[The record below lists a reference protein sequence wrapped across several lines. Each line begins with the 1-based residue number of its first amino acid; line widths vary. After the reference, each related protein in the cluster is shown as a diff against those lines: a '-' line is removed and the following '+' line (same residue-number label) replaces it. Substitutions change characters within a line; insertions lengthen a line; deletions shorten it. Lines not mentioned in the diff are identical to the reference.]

1 LTHHCVLR
9 LAYSSGHKHVRYGI
23 ASLLRHQKNKHRV
36 DLHWTVP
43 LTDGAC
49 RIGLRRWP
57 AVIIKTNQFRKTLG
71 RTHNTSVH
79 FASADKKRRPV
90 TTSNFSRPVHTH
102 RPKARRRQAQHWISC
117 MSADV
122 ADSSSSNAS
131 QHAVLHSSRL
141 LHTNVSM
148 RVQPSLNHMAQK
160 LHTDGTAWRTRKRGK
175 SKRGSMIQDGTVSH
189 TPTDTD
195 ARPLDHRHQQKHRCQ
210 LHSATAPRSNRTDSA
225 TEMFAQ
231 GHHTTHLMCPLNVP
245 LVGRRA
251 GARPA
256 ADRGHLCRDGRRR
269 GGHTSD
275 QRQSHDR
282 HQESAHGRRHRRVER
297 ADVKRAAL

>member
-1 LTHHCVLR
+1 MCYALHAARATSTYDVVLHR
-9 LAYSSGHKHVRYGI
+9 S
-23 ASLLRHQKNKHRV
+23 LRHQKNKHRA

-71 RTHNTSVH
+71 RSHNTSVH

-102 RPKARRRQAQHWISC
+102 RPKAGRRQAQHWIPC

-175 SKRGSMIQDGTVSH
+175 SKPGSMIQDGTVSH
-189 TPTDTD
+189 TLPQTRTHAHLIIATSRSID
-195 ARPLDHRHQQKHRCQ
+195 A
-210 LHSATAPRSNRTDSA
+210 SYTAPPRHDPTEPTLPRRCSRRDTAPPTGCAPSTYHLSDVVPELDPRLTGDIFAETDVGAADTLATSA
-225 TEMFAQ
+225 SAMTA
-231 GHHTTHLMCPLNVP
+231 T
-245 LVGRRA
+245 RRA
-251 GARPA
+251 RTEG
-256 ADRGHLCRDGRRR
+256 DIVEWRGP
-269 GGHTSD
+269 T
-275 QRQSHDR
+275 
-282 HQESAHGRRHRRVER
+282 
-297 ADVKRAAL
+297 